1 MSGGSAP
8 GPGYV
13 FRPYRGDDDHGPMA
27 AVRRGCARR
36 DGVDTRS
43 VVEGLPTAAEIAEDC
58 ARLDDPSGNQLLVE
72 HGGGV
77 VGYATIRW
85 WEERDGTWLYLHRGY
100 LLPGHRRRGTGSA
113 MLAWAEDRVRHLV
126 RRHGTARTAVLGANA
141 MASEADA
148 TALLLD
154 AGYRRVFSLVEL
166 ELDDLGQLPAERPPL
181 PVGVRVGAVGPSG
194 YHTAWRTV
202 VDSYAGAAFTE
213 TWTFARFLAT
223 AHPACWRAAW
233 NGRDMAGVALCS
245 LRRHDPTVGEVEELS
260 VRAESRRAG
269 PRAGPAPGRP
279 ALPARARRR
288 DRPPVHRD
296 REPAPV
302 LRPLRERG
310 LPAPQRVRPLPQTG
324 HRPGAGTPASAGD
337 PGVSERTRCQRP
349 LATDPRKTAN
359 ASRPNST
366 TGPSSAHLLSR
377 TGKAASPTASST
389 QLPLSPPL

>member
-1 MSGGSAP
+1 MSGDSAP

-36 DGVDTRS
+36 DGVDARS
-43 VVEGLPTAAEIAEDC
+43 VVEGLPTAAEIAGDC

-100 LLPGHRRRGTGSA
+100 LLPEHRRRGTGSA

-154 AGYRRVFSLVEL
+154 SGYRRVFSLVEL
-166 ELDDLGQLPAERPPL
+166 ELDDLGQLPAESPPL
-181 PVGVRVGAVGPSG
+181 PLGVRVGAVGPSG
-194 YHTAWRTV
+194 YYTAWRTV

-223 AHPACWRAAW
+223 ADPACWRAAW
-233 NGRDMAGVALCS
+233 DGRDMAGVALCS

-260 VRAESRRAG
+260 VRAESRRLGLGRALLLDGLRCLRAHGAETARLYTGTANPHRSYDLYESAG
-269 PRAGPAPGRP
+269 FRRRNEYVRYRKPVTGPAQ
-279 ALPARARRR
+279 A
-288 DRPPVHRD
+288 PP
-296 REPAPV
+296 
-302 LRPLRERG
+302 
-310 LPAPQRVRPLPQTG
+310 
-324 HRPGAGTPASAGD
+324 HRPETPA
-337 PGVSERTRCQRP
+337 
-349 LATDPRKTAN
+349 
-359 ASRPNST
+359 
-366 TGPSSAHLLSR
+366 
-377 TGKAASPTASST
+377 
-389 QLPLSPPL
+389 